1 MGRINR
7 TWWDEKVRTCFLI
20 NCGSNSRN
28 LSFYEQSQSYA
39 DEEGGMVF
47 KLYTRPPET
56 PPHLLD
62 IRSSFL
68 LLIYP
73 LLNYQCILFPL
84 FFLEK
89 LSERRFFTD
98 VLTSPPPTLS

>member
-1 MGRINR
+1 MADSRRGLLSGGGAEEGRSILETQMGRINR

-56 PPHLLD
+56 PPP
-62 IRSSFL
+62 SAG
-68 LLIYP
+68 Y
-73 LLNYQCILFPL
+73 
-84 FFLEK
+84 
-89 LSERRFFTD
+89 
-98 VLTSPPPTLS
+98 